1 MTILQVGL
9 MLVEFGVAGCKM
21 QVQGFGVQECPDLS
35 KCLEF
40 CKRFLDVS
48 SCKCPGDF
56 YM

>member
-9 MLVEFGVAGCKM
+9 MLVSSSKFGVAGCEM
-21 QVQGFGVQECPDLS
+21 QVQGFGVQECLDLS

-48 SCKCPGDF
+48 SC
-56 YM
+56 